1 MKIFSLYTKIAE
13 LEIRIFLNQVLFYY
27 RRIPVLNWLSPG
39 SSYKME
45 GLKGFFSF
53 FAPLGTIVV
62 RFSKSILACGILAFI
77 SFIIGQLFKI
87 SNSIVFINWMLISV
101 VLDISNFYYDDNK
114 EKVIIHYNLFKV
126 DPKLFTFSGILIQGF
141 VNILGD
147 FLALLLVGRILNIP
161 PKILFGIGLLK
172 YLSSIIYNG
181 FNFYL
186 FDKKVL
192 NPKRYENYKIFNAIL
207 SFIFLFLIVFFNLDV
222 VYIVTKPLFYIVG
235 IILSIVSILYLKKFN
250 RFTEV
255 LLSFE
260 ERYSQN
266 NKKTDKEKIEYH
278 SSLKEKDLEISK
290 SYIREGVKGY
300 ELLNETFF
308 QRHRRIMLNPIQI
321 KTLILG
327 VILLLILTIRYWI
340 FFINPEL
347 TKDEITAN
355 INSLIIDTLPGV
367 VPFATYFIFFQ
378 ESITRTMFINC
389 DEALMQYGF
398 YRRPKDLLEM
408 FRLRVKKLLIWNGIP
423 LLTSIIWLILMKFVY
438 NIETTYALVISL
450 QIISLWVFFTVHTLF
465 IYYLFQPYN
474 DHYEMK
480 HPIYK
485 VINFI
490 VYFISYLSFNM
501 RLSGE
506 WVAPAFIG
514 VAVIYSIV
522 ALILVYRLAPKTFKV
537 RVAR

>member
-1 MKIFSLYTKIAE
+1 MKMFNLYTKIAE
-13 LEIRIFLNQVLFYY
+13 LDIRTFLNQVLFYY
-27 RRIPVLNWLSPG
+27 RKIPVLNWLSPG
-39 SSYKME
+39 SDYKME
-45 GLKGFFSF
+45 GLKRLFSF
-53 FAPLGTIVV
+53 FAPLGTVV
-62 RFSKSILACGILAFI
+62 IRFSKSILACAILGII
-77 SFIIGQLFKI
+77 SFIFGQILKI
-87 SNSIVFINWMLISV
+87 SNSLIFINWMLISA
-101 VLDISNFYYDDNK
+101 VLDISNFYYNDNK
-114 EKVIIHYNLFKV
+114 EKVIIHYNLFKI
-126 DPKLFTFSGILIQGF
+126 DPKLFTFSGILVQGF

-147 FLALLLVGRILNIP
+147 FLALLLVGRVLNVHP
-161 PKILFGIGLLK
+161 RILFGIGLLN
-172 YLSSIIYNG
+172 YLFSIVYNG
-181 FNFYL
+181 ANFYL
-186 FDKKVL
+186 FDKNIL
-192 NPKRYENYKIFNAIL
+192 NPKRYGNYQLFSAIL
-207 SFIFLFLIVFFNLDV
+207 SFISLFLIMFFDLNLVSLLINPLVFL
-222 VYIVTKPLFYIVG
+222 IVIVLSLAS
-235 IILSIVSILYLKKFN
+235 IIYLRKFN
-250 RFTEV
+250 QYTKV

-260 ERYSQN
+260 ETYSEILRKT
-266 NKKTDKEKIEYH
+266 KKETVANI
-278 SSLKEKDLEISK
+278 SSLKEKDLETSN
-290 SYIREGVKGY
+290 SYIGKGIKGY
-300 ELLNETFF
+300 KLLNETFF

-378 ESITRTMFINC
+378 ESMTRTMFINC

-537 RVAR
+537 RVGR